1 MDPTSK
7 DFVFIISFKWRITF
21 ILNTKAFYD
30 TILLSVSR
38 IMYMHFSFLKS
49 LSNCY
54 AATKVQVD
62 IILNFTENSHEVICY
77 LDFQSKWRVYESM
90 VSMSV

>member
-1 MDPTSK
+1 MDPTSE

-38 IMYMHFSFLKS
+38 IMYIHLSLFKS
-49 LSNCY
+49 VSNCN
-54 AATKVQVD
+54 AVTKVQVN
-62 IILNFTENSHEVICY
+62 IILNFTENFYQVIFY
-77 LDFQSKWRVYESM
+77 LDFQSKWILHESI
-90 VSMSV
+90 